1 METNLHRRCRIVLIA
16 SVLAGCV
23 GTYVGIRLTGTDAM
37 SIKDAMELMG
47 HSLTDQQRKLVAAAL
62 RRQGL
67 IAVRELMVMAREQDS
82 AGIEATE
89 ALRQIR
95 EVIR

>member
-37 SIKDAMELMG
+37 SIKDAMDLMG
-47 HSLTDQQRKLVAAAL
+47 QSLTDQQRKLVAAAL
-62 RRQGL
+62 HRQGL
-67 IAVRELMVMAREQDS
+67 IAVRELKIMARVQDS

-89 ALRQIR
+89 AIRQLREELR
-95 EVIR
+95 